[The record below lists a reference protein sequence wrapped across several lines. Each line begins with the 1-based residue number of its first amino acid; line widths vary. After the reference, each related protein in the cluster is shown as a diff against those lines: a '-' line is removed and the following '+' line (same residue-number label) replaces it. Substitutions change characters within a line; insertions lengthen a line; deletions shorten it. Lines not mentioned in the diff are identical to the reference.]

1 MSEVDPNAVPG
12 DAPAVAPDPVA
23 PDPVVDVTD
32 PVVASATTVTDGTVT
47 PATTEAATDV
57 PGDAPVSPPA
67 ATDVPTAADPSSDS
81 PIVTN
86 AGVLVT
92 NVDPA
97 AANADVAA
105 TNVDIGVTPTV
116 PAVEQSAP
124 SNESATDPTADPIV
138 PVVAEA
144 QPDTPP
150 TDNPDVYAQNLA
162 ANVAGSP
169 VAPVDPVV
177 QSDDV
182 DPRYALRTEAQ
193 LSDLEA
199 ASSLLLNAVRALCV
213 AGLTRGQL
221 RDSCVL
227 AIDQLYVE
235 RNDAQAAGNA
245 DPYPTY

>member
-1 MSEVDPNAVPG
+1 MSTDPSQVPG
-12 DAPAVAPDPVA
+12 DAPAVDPAVA
-23 PDPVVDVTD
+23 PELQPVDSAGNPIPAPSAPTFDLEPTPVPVINVDL
-32 PVVASATTVTDGTVT
+32 TTG
-47 PATTEAATDV
+47 AAV
-57 PGDAPVSPPA
+57 PGDAPVADVPADAPVPPA
-67 ATDVPTAADPSSDS
+67 APTEVVVDGIPTVVVDPVPASDPS
-81 PIVTN
+81 
-86 AGVLVT
+86 
-92 NVDPA
+92 NV
-97 AANADVAA
+97 
-105 TNVDIGVTPTV
+105 
-116 PAVEQSAP
+116 
-124 SNESATDPTADPIV
+124 SATDPTADPIV

-169 VAPVDPVV
+169 VTQSPVV

-182 DPRYALRTEAQ
+182 DPRYALRTEQQ

-199 ASSLLLNAVRALCV
+199 ASALLLNAVRALCV

-235 RNDAQAAGNA
+235 RNDAQASGSD
-245 DPYPTY
+245 DPYPSY